1 MVALSQNGG
10 MEATGGN
17 ILVVEDDR
25 KISALIG
32 VYLQREGFLTSFVY
46 DGAEVM
52 GVVDRLAP
60 DLMILDLSLPNVDG
74 WQLCREIR
82 QRSSLPI
89 LMVTARGEESERV
102 LGFSLGAD
110 DYIVKPF
117 SPREMVERVKA
128 VLRRVRQPGSQPAR
142 VNDLGEL
149 RVDGTRHRV
158 SILGEPLSLTESEY
172 RLLSVLVSAPGRVFS
187 RTQLLRHLYPAGE
200 EVVERVVDVHIGKL
214 RSKLGSVSDRQWI
227 HTVRGAGYRVAE
239 KSEL

>member
-1 MVALSQNGG
+1 

-46 DGAEVM
+46 DGAEVIGM
-52 GVVDRLAP
+52 VGKLAP

-128 VLRRVRQPGSQPAR
+128 VLRRIRQPSSQPAR
-142 VNDLGEL
+142 VDEL
-149 RVDGTRHRV
+149 SGLLVDKTRHRV
-158 SILGEPLSLTESEY
+158 SIHGEPLSLTASEY
-172 RLLSVLVSAPGRVFS
+172 RLLTVLVSAPGRVFT
-187 RTQLLRHLYPAGE
+187 RTQLLRHLYPSGE

-214 RSKLGSVSDRQWI
+214 RGKLGAVSDRHWI
-227 HTVRGAGYRVAE
+227 HTIRGTGYCIAE
-239 KSEL
+239 ESEL